1 MLRWLISS
9 SSSSRS
15 ITAARSATSWLSPI
29 SPVLR
34 PTRSEEASRD
44 YRRRSPCRRDR
55 TESLR
60 RPVLPGL
67 RQDNVRPARATPQP
81 AGIHGRLIGV
91 SSPLLRQFDH
101 CLNQDCPP
109 TPVTAEQSNSSVM
122 LGRPGHPQVHTPF
135 RGGRAPAVEVGRFL
149 SEHARFPFA
158 PRSGGS
164 IEYHNYAQGSE
175 PATVAILE
183 ELIEN
188 EDVGWDY
195 VVDALAYGLEEALA
209 HSGDSELR
217 VTPPPRNAFYRD
229 ETTSSWPIP
238 WSGPHS
244 GWANLLGQRTAEMHS
259 ALTSDV
265 RDPDFA
271 PEPLTALDR
280 QALYHGARSLTRR
293 VFREIW
299 PRSGSPRPISRRR
312 WPRGRDPRPAPRIHR
327 LSVPGQA
334 NPLPRGL
341 PPRTGAVDGEGLRHH
356 RL

>member
-1 MLRWLISS
+1 MAHLIIVQLEIDHGSPERYVVALAYLAGPSADEIEKRHPETIVADLRAEGTDGILFD
-9 SSSSRS
+9 
-15 ITAARSATSWLSPI
+15 ALYCP
-29 SPVLR
+29 
-34 PTRSEEASRD
+34 D
-44 YRRRSPCRRDR
+44 YVKTMSDLLARRRS
-55 TESLR
+55 L
-60 RPVLPGL
+60 
-67 RQDNVRPARATPQP
+67 

-122 LGRPGHPQVHTPF
+122 LGDQAILKFIRRFEEGVH
-135 RGGRAPAVEVGRFL
+135 PAVEVGRFL

-209 HSGDSELR
+209 HSGDSELK

-229 ETTSSWPIP
+229 RNDLEQAHPLV
-238 WSGPHS
+238 GPHL
-244 GWANLLGQRTAEMHS
+244 GWATLLGQRTAEMHS
-259 ALTSDV
+259 ALTSD
-265 RDPDFA
+265 
-271 PEPLTALDR
+271 L
-280 QALYHGARSLTRR
+280 
-293 VFREIW
+293 
-299 PRSGSPRPISRRR
+299 PRS
-312 WPRGRDPRPAPRIHR
+312 R
-327 LSVPGQA
+327 LC
-334 NPLPRGL
+334 
-341 PPRTGAVDGEGLRHH
+341 PRTSH
-356 RL
+356 RP